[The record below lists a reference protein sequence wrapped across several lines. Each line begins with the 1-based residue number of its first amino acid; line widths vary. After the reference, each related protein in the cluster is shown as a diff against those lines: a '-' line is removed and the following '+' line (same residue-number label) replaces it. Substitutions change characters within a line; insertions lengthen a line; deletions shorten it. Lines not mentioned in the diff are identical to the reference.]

1 MKRSAAPRKNQHMT
15 PSLSR
20 AARAV
25 LNWSMSDLAERASVA
40 PTTIRDYENGSREPH
55 RLTRDAIARVFWE
68 EGIEFVGGKNQQP
81 GLLVHRPD
89 LLNNPPPQRE
99 KRSKK

>member
-1 MKRSAAPRKNQHMT
+1 MKRSAAPKKNQHMT

-25 LNWSMSDLAERASVA
+25 LNWSMSDLAERSSVA

-55 RLTRDAIARVFWE
+55 RLTRDAIAKVFWE
-68 EGIEFVGGKNQQP
+68 EGLEFLGGKNQVP
-81 GLLVHRPD
+81 GLLVHRAE
-89 LLNNPPPQRE
+89 LLNNPPPP
-99 KRSKK
+99 RSRK